1 MDYAMLQIPMNTD
14 SNFAAA
20 GGRRADRDP
29 LIEVDDLRTHFFGGL
44 GTIRAVDGV
53 SFTVPRGKTVCV
65 VGESGSGKSITG
77 RSILNQV
84 PRGGRIV
91 SGAIRYRPDPDAPA
105 VDLAALDPRGRDM
118 RAIRGAQIGLISQEP
133 MAALSPVHT
142 IGNQMVEVIRLHLK
156 MGRKEARE
164 HAIETLALVGI
175 PRPAERMESYAFQ
188 FSGGM
193 RQRVC
198 IALALA
204 CRPKLLIADEPTT
217 ALDVTTQANI
227 LDLLASLQAEFGLS
241 VLFVTHDL
249 GVVAE
254 IADEVVVMYVGRVV
268 EAGDVDTIF
277 HAPAHPY
284 TKALLQSVPRMH
296 GQPSERLAVIDGMVP
311 SRFARPE
318 GCSFH
323 PRCKQARAGLC
334 DRNDPQSVVIGDGHV
349 ASCLLYEGGR

>member
-1 MDYAMLQIPMNTD
+1 MLQTPMNIDPATA
-14 SNFAAA
+14 FA
-20 GGRRADRDP
+20 GGARVTADP
-29 LIEVDDLRTHFFGGL
+29 LIEVDNLRTHFFGGA
-44 GTIRAVDGV
+44 GTVRAVDGV
-53 SFTVPRGKTVCV
+53 SFAIPRGKTVCV

-91 SGAIRYRPDPDAPA
+91 SGSIRYRPDPAAPV
-105 VDLAALDPRGRDM
+105 VDLAALDPRGREI

-133 MAALSPVHT
+133 MAALSPVHS
-142 IGNQMVEVIRLHLK
+142 IGNQMLEVIQLHLK
-156 MGRKEARE
+156 MGRKEAYE
-164 HAIETLALVGI
+164 HAVETLALVGI
-175 PRPAERMESYAFQ
+175 PRPADRMGSYAFE

-227 LDLLASLQAEFGLS
+227 LDLIASLQAEFGLS

-254 IADEVVVMYVGRVV
+254 IADDVVVMYLGRVV
-268 EAGDVDTIF
+268 ETGDVDTIF
-277 HAPAHPY
+277 HNPAHPY
-284 TKALLQSVPRMH
+284 TKALLHSVPRLH
-296 GQPSERLAVIDGMVP
+296 APPTRRLATIEGMVP
-311 SRFARPE
+311 SRFERPQ

-323 PRCKQARAGLC
+323 PRCVQAVAGLC
-334 DRNDPQSVVIGDGHV
+334 DRSDPAPVTVGGRHL
-349 ASCLLYEGGR
+349 ASCLLVEGTK

>member
-1 MDYAMLQIPMNTD
+1 MLQTPMNTD
-14 SNFAAA
+14 PSIIATP
-20 GGRRADRDP
+20 RPSPVSDP
-29 LIEVDDLRTHFFGGL
+29 LIEVEDLRTHFFGGA
-44 GTIRAVDGV
+44 GTVKAVDGV
-53 SFTVPRGKTVCV
+53 SFTIPRGKTVCV

-91 SGAIRYRPDPDAPA
+91 TGAIRYRAEAGAAPI
-105 VDLAALDPRGRDM
+105 DLVKLDPRGKDM

-142 IGNQMVEVIRLHLK
+142 IGNQMMEVIQLHLK
-156 MGRKEARE
+156 LGKKEARE

-175 PRPAERMESYAFQ
+175 PRPADRMNSYAFQ

-227 LDLLASLQAEFGLS
+227 LDLISSLQAEFGLS

-254 IADEVVVMYVGRVV
+254 IADEVVVMYLGRVV
-268 EAGDVDTIF
+268 EAADVDTIF
-277 HAPAHPY
+277 HNPAHPY
-284 TKALLQSVPRMH
+284 TRALLHSVPRLH
-296 GQPSERLAVIDGMVP
+296 AAPTRRLATIEGMVP
-311 SRFARPE
+311 SRLDRPV

-323 PRCKQARAGLC
+323 PRCKEAQAGLC
-334 DRNDPQSVVIGDGHV
+334 DVRDPGPTRLGDSHVV
-349 ASCLLYEGGR
+349 SCLLQEGAR

>member
-1 MDYAMLQIPMNTD
+1 MLQIPMNTD
-14 SNFAAA
+14 PNFTAA
-20 GGRRADRDP
+20 GGQHRDPDP
-29 LIEVDDLRTHFFGGL
+29 LIEVDDLRTHFFGGA
-44 GTIRAVDGV
+44 GTIKAVDGV
-53 SFTVPRGKTVCV
+53 SFAIPRGKTVCV

-91 SGAIRYRPDPDAPA
+91 SGAIRYRPDPAAPS
-105 VDLAALDPRGRDM
+105 VDLAALDPRGHDM

-142 IGNQMVEVIRLHLK
+142 IGNQMMEVIRLHLK
-156 MGRKEARE
+156 MGKKEARE

-175 PRPAERMESYAFQ
+175 PRPAERMENYAFQ

-217 ALDVTTQANI
+217 ALDVATQANI
-227 LDLLASLQAEFGLS
+227 LDLLASLQADFGLS

-284 TKALLQSVPRMH
+284 TKALLQSVPRMN
-296 GQPSERLAVIDGMVP
+296 GEPTERLAIIDGMVP
-311 SRFARPE
+311 SRFNRPQ

-323 PRCKQARAGLC
+323 PRCKEARAGLC
-334 DRNDPQSVVIGDGHV
+334 DRKDPQSVAIGDGHV
-349 ASCLLYEGGR
+349 ASCLLYEGRQ

>member
-1 MDYAMLQIPMNTD
+1 
-14 SNFAAA
+14 
-20 GGRRADRDP
+20 
-29 LIEVDDLRTHFFGGL
+29 
-44 GTIRAVDGV
+44 
-53 SFTVPRGKTVCV
+53 
-65 VGESGSGKSITG
+65 
-77 RSILNQV
+77 
-84 PRGGRIV
+84 
-91 SGAIRYRPDPDAPA
+91 
-105 VDLAALDPRGRDM
+105 
-118 RAIRGAQIGLISQEP
+118 

-156 MGRKEARE
+156 MGKKEARE

-175 PRPAERMESYAFQ
+175 PRPAERMENYAFQ

-268 EAGDVDTIF
+268 EAGNVDTIF
-277 HAPAHPY
+277 HAPVHPY

-296 GQPSERLAVIDGMVP
+296 GQPTERLAIIDGMVP
-311 SRFARPE
+311 SRFNRPQ

-323 PRCKQARAGLC
+323 PRCKEARAGLC
-334 DRNDPQSVVIGDGHV
+334 DQKDPQPIAIGDGHV
-349 ASCLLYEGGR
+349 ASCLLYEGRQ